1 MIEILICN
9 TGNLWSKFRA
19 AYPNSLLSKKKKA
32 KLIFNVEIIGT
43 LIYMY
48 VTWSVVKF
56 ISGIIERVIK
66 LLQSSSEVRPL
77 DVAKKCIGKT
87 ASKKDV
93 NRYLHYLEKS
103 GFVCVKYLNEEK
115 KSNPVWSALPKARDI
130 TGIFILD
137 MNSYTES

>member
-1 MIEILICN
+1 
-9 TGNLWSKFRA
+9 
-19 AYPNSLLSKKKKA
+19 
-32 KLIFNVEIIGT
+32 
-43 LIYMY
+43 MY
-48 VTWSVVKF
+48 VTWSVKF

-103 GFVCVKYLNEEK
+103 GFISVKYLNEEK

-137 MNSYTES
+137 INSHIESLYLIFCKHQREKKYSVKHLSLNKAFCIVIWEQFTVYDF

>member
-1 MIEILICN
+1 
-9 TGNLWSKFRA
+9 
-19 AYPNSLLSKKKKA
+19 
-32 KLIFNVEIIGT
+32 
-43 LIYMY
+43 MY